1 MVAPSA
7 TATSISA
14 LEGDSIGE
22 LAQLIAR
29 TIGFEGRIEWDSSKP
44 DGTMRKLTSVEK
56 LHSLGWQHQV
66 EIEDGVQRLFD
77 WYRTH

>member
-1 MVAPSA
+1 
-7 TATSISA
+7 
-14 LEGDSIGE
+14 
-22 LAQLIAR
+22 
-29 TIGFEGRIEWDSSKP
+29 
-44 DGTMRKLTSVEK
+44 MRKLTSVEK